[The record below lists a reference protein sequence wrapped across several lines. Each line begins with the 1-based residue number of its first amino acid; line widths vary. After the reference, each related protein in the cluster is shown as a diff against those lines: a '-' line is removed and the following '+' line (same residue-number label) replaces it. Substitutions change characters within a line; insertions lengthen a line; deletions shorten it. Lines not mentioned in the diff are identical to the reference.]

1 MRERI
6 RFTFLDLILLI
17 ILFSGAG
24 YILFR
29 MKAELHYEWDWSA
42 VASYIVRYD
51 AAAESYVPGLLL
63 AGLAVTFKLSVWSTV
78 CASMIGLFM
87 GLMKISKNVILKL
100 TSSIYVGIVRN
111 IPSIV
116 FIFIFYFFI
125 SGQIADAFEFD
136 HRADSV
142 SWYGDLFSFLFA
154 SPPMFAVFISAVLTL
169 ALYEG
174 AYMTEIVRAG
184 IESVEKGQGEA
195 ADALGFSRYQKMRH
209 IVLPQA
215 FKRILPPM
223 AGQVISVIKD
233 SAIVSVISVQ
243 DLTFRGTELMASTYK
258 TYEIWITITLMYFI
272 LTYGCSLAVGS
283 VEKRMVRKGYV

>member
-6 RFTFLDLILLI
+6 RFTLLDLILLV

-29 MKAELHYEWDWSA
+29 MKAELHYAWDWSA

-51 AAAESYVPGLLL
+51 ATAESYVPGLLL
-63 AGLAVTFKLSVWSTV
+63 SGLAVTFKLSVWSTIL
-78 CASMIGLFM
+78 ASMIGLFM
-87 GLMKISKNVILKL
+87 GLMKISRNAVLKL
-100 TSSIYVGIVRN
+100 TSSLYVGVVRN

-125 SGQIADAFEFD
+125 SGQIADAFEFNY
-136 HRADSV
+136 RSGSV
-142 SWYGDLFSFLFA
+142 SWYGSLVSYLFA
-154 SPPMFAVFISAVLTL
+154 SPSMLAVFISAVLTL

-195 ADALGFSRYQKMRH
+195 ADALGFSRFQKMRY

-272 LTYGCSLAVGS
+272 LTYGCSVAVGS
-283 VEKRMVRKGYV
+283 VEKLMERKGYV

>member
-1 MRERI
+1 MREKI
-6 RFTFLDLILLI
+6 RFSLFDVALLFLI
-17 ILFSGAG
+17 FCAGA
-24 YILFR
+24 YVLFR

-42 VASYIVRYD
+42 VASYLIRYD
-51 AAAESYVPGLLL
+51 ADTGSYLPGLLL
-63 AGLAVTFKLSVWSTV
+63 SGLSVTFKLSLWSTIL
-78 CASMIGLFM
+78 ASIIGLFM
-87 GLMKISKNVILKL
+87 GLMKTSGNAILKL
-100 TSSIYVGIVRN
+100 TSSLYVGIVRN

-125 SGQIADAFEFD
+125 SGQIADAFDFN
-136 HRADSV
+136 SGP
-142 SWYGDLFSFLFA
+142 SSTSGYGTFISYFL
-154 SPPMFAVFISAVLTL
+154 SPPSMLTVFISAVFTL

-195 ADALGFSRYQKMRH
+195 ADALGLSRYQKMRH

-223 AGQVISVIKD
+223 AGQIISVIKD

-272 LTYGCSLAVGS
+272 LTYGCSIAVGLM
-283 VEKRMVRKGYV
+283 EKRLERRGYV